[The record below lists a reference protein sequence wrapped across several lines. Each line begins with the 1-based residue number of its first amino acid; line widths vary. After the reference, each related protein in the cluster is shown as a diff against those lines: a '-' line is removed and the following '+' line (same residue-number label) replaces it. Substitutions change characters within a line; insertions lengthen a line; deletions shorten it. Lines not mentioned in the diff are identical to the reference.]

1 MTIFDST
8 SKFIFLEININEKLR
23 RKLHRIIYEADT
35 PTGKLFDI
43 ILLMLIIISIA
54 AIMFESVAAVRFKY
68 GHILHIIEW
77 TITILFTIEYI
88 ARIITV
94 RKPIKYILSAYG
106 LIDLLAILPS
116 YISLFL
122 PGAHLLASLRAVRL
136 LRVFRILKLSHFVGA
151 SNMLMIALRRS
162 RDKILVFLFTVVI
175 LCIIFGTLMYMI
187 EGPLNGFSD
196 IPVSIYWTIVTLTT
210 VGFGD
215 ITPQTGLGQ
224 FLSMVIM
231 IMGYG
236 IIAVPTGIVTSEIVS
251 KKVNPPSTNTTAC
264 PNCNATNHKDYA
276 NFCYNCGEKL
286 HTKETGE

>member
-1 MTIFDST
+1 
-8 SKFIFLEININEKLR
+8 
-23 RKLHRIIYEADT
+23 
-35 PTGKLFDI
+35 
-43 ILLMLIIISIA
+43 
-54 AIMFESVAAVRFKY
+54 MFESVAAVRFKY

-77 TITILFTIEYI
+77 SITILFTVEYV
-88 ARIITV
+88 ARILTV
-94 RKPIKYILSAYG
+94 RKPLKYVLSAYG
-106 LIDLLAILPS
+106 IIDLLAILPS

-136 LRVFRILKLSHFVGA
+136 LRVFRILKLGHFVGA

-162 RDKILVFLFTVVI
+162 RDKIFVFLFTVII

-236 IIAVPTGIVTSEIVS
+236 IIAVPTGIVTSEIVG
-251 KKVNPPSTNTTAC
+251 KKLPRPSTNTTSC
-264 PNCNATNHKDYA
+264 PNCNESNHKDIA

-286 HTKETGE
+286 HPKETGE

>member
-1 MTIFDST
+1 MTIFGGI
-8 SKFIFLEININEKLR
+8 SKYIFLEIHINEKLR

-43 ILLMLIIISIA
+43 ILLVLILISIA

-77 TITILFTIEYI
+77 SITILFTIEYI
-88 ARIITV
+88 ARVLTV
-94 RKPIKYILSAYG
+94 SKPIKYILSAYG
-106 LIDLLAILPS
+106 IIDLLAILPS
-116 YISLFL
+116 YISLLL

-136 LRVFRILKLSHFVGA
+136 LRVFRILKLGHFIGA
-151 SNMLMIALRRS
+151 SNMLMIALKRS
-162 RDKILVFLFTVVI
+162 RDKIFVFLFTVVI

-251 KKVNPPSTNTTAC
+251 KKDIKPTTNTTSC
-264 PNCNATNHKDYA
+264 RNCNETNHKDHA
-276 NFCYNCGEKL
+276 NFCYHCGEKL
-286 HTKETGE
+286 HPKETGE

>member
-1 MTIFDST
+1 MSVFQN
-8 SKFIFLEININEKLR
+8 FIVLEIHINEKLR
-23 RKLHRIIYEADT
+23 RKLHRVIYEADT
-35 PTGKLFDI
+35 PPGKLFDI
-43 ILLMLIIISIA
+43 ILLILILISIA

-68 GHILHIIEW
+68 GHTLHIIEW

-88 ARIITV
+88 ARILTV

-106 LIDLLAILPS
+106 IIDLLALLPS
-116 YISLFL
+116 FISIFL
-122 PGAHLLASLRAVRL
+122 PGLHFLASLRAVRL
-136 LRVFRILKLSHFVGA
+136 LRVFRILKLGHFVGA
-151 SNMLMIALRRS
+151 SNMLTIALRRS
-162 RDKILVFLFTVVI
+162 RDKIFVFLFTVII
-175 LCIIFGTLMYMI
+175 LCVIFGTLMYMI

-251 KKVNPPSTNTTAC
+251 KKLPVPATNTMAC
-264 PNCNATNHKDYA
+264 PNCNESNHKDYA